1 MRLELSAPLT
11 VDAAPADAEPR
22 RTISGIAVPY
32 GVTAHAS
39 TGRVRFEPGSLD
51 VTARPKLLRDHDAT
65 KPVGIVTELVDTDE
79 GLLFSAKFSATQLAD
94 ETLALAADGVL
105 DSVSVGVDVLD
116 HELQDGVVVVKAGR
130 FRELSVLPWGAFE
143 QAKITTVAA
152 EEAIE
157 AMPQAGAQPE
167 TPADPVDVE
176 ETPETADEA
185 AAPSEEDTNMAEATI
200 PTAPLV
206 IHAAPKKL
214 ITPGEYIHA
223 MISDP
228 EGFRVL
234 AADMDTGD
242 TPGILPTPIVGPVYD
257 GLAAARPLINAV
269 GVRPMPRGG
278 KVFIRPVIT
287 DRTAVDEQ
295 ADELDTLAS
304 QAMVIDD
311 VQLTKATYGGYVRIS
326 FQDLG
331 FTDPGVLDILV
342 TDLAKSYARKVE
354 QVACGLAEAATNTE
368 TEPDYTDGEEILS
381 WIYDAAAD
389 INTNTGYMPNAI
401 MCDPGTWAALGKS
414 IVNGTALFP
423 SLNPMSAFGS
433 LNAASTAGNPLGL
446 GLVVS
451 NQFAANTFIVG
462 NTEGIEFFEDQRGSL
477 SVDEPS
483 TLGRIV
489 SFHGYFVGHIIDQA
503 KFVRAV
509 PAP

>member
-51 VTARPKLLRDHDAT
+51 VSARPKLLRDHDAT

-130 FRELSVLPWGAFE
+130 FRELSVLPWGAFD

-152 EEAIE
+152 EEGIE
-157 AMPQAGAQPE
+157 AMPQAGAQTE

-214 ITPGEYIHA
+214 PTPGEYIHA
-223 MISDP
+223 MINDP
-228 EGFRVL
+228 EKFRVM
-234 AADMDTGD
+234 AADMDTAD
-242 TPGILPTPIVGPVYD
+242 TPGILPIPIVSPVYD
-257 GLAAARPLINAV
+257 GLAANRPVILRT
-269 GVRPMPRGG
+269 GVRPMPGGG
-278 KVFIRPVIT
+278 KVFIRPKVT
-287 DRTAVDEQ
+287 QRTTVAVQ
-295 ADELDTLAS
+295 TNELDALSS
-304 QAMVIDD
+304 QAMIVDD
-311 VQLTKATYGGYVRIS
+311 IQLTKATYGGYVRLS
-326 FQDLG
+326 FQDIG
-331 FTDPGVLDILV
+331 WTEPGVLDILV
-342 TDLAKSYARKVE
+342 QDLAKSYARE
-354 QVACGLAEAATNTE
+354 TENVATGYLEAATT
-368 TEPDYTDGEEILS
+368 TAAAPTYTSATSVLS
-381 WIYDAAAD
+381 WIYD
-389 INTNTGYMPNAI
+389 NAVTI
-401 MCDPGTWAALGKS
+401 M
-414 IVNGTALFP
+414 NGTGLLPDTLYVAPDRWADLGQLVNSGEPLFP
-423 SLNPMSAFGS
+423 SINPMSAFGRMD
-433 LNAASTAGNPLGL
+433 AATPTANVFGL
-446 GLVVS
+446 DLCVS
-451 NQFAANTFIVG
+451 PQFAAGTFILG
-462 NTEGIEFFEDQRGSL
+462 RREGLEIFEDQRGSL

-483 TLGRIV
+483 TLGRVV
-489 SFHGYFVGHIIDQA
+489 SFHGYFVGHIIDQNC
-503 KFVRAV
+503 FVRAT
-509 PAP
+509 